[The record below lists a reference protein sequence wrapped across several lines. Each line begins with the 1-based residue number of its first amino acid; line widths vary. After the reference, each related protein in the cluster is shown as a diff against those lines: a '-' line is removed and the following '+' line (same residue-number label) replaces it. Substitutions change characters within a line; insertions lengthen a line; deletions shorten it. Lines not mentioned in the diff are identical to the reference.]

1 MSPRPDA
8 LLLLGVALGE
18 NDEATPELR
27 ARVLT
32 AAALYH
38 GAGPMRIVV
47 CGGLTREHRVAEA
60 DVMAALL
67 MQAGVP
73 ERDILREDRS
83 RTTMENFLNAAALPG
98 VAKDARVLVVT
109 SDYQLRRSVM
119 TARRAG
125 FLHVRGAPA
134 ALAHDKA
141 WKRLRAQEWGFTV
154 DLIMGW
160 QDPGS
165 SRPPWAERL
174 FDRVFGGH

>member
-1 MSPRPDA
+1 MSAKPDA

-83 RTTMENFLNAAALPG
+83 RTTMENFMNTAALLG
-98 VAKDARVLVVT
+98 GAKGKRVLVVT
-109 SDYQLRRSVM
+109 GDYHMRRALM
-119 TARRAG
+119 TARRVG
-125 FLHVRGAPA
+125 FRAKGYPA
-134 ALAHDKA
+134 ALMHDGA
-141 WKRLRAQEWGFTV
+141 WKRLRAKELGYTA
-154 DLIMGW
+154 DLLLGW
-160 QDPGS
+160 QDAGR
-165 SRPPWAERL
+165 SRPDWAVRL
-174 FDRVFGGH
+174 FDAVFGGH

>member
-18 NDEATPELR
+18 GDAPTPELR

-38 GAGPMRIVV
+38 GAGPMRIVA
-47 CGGLTREHRVAEA
+47 CGGLTREHRVSEA

-67 MQAGVP
+67 VQAGVP

-83 RTTMENFLNAAALPG
+83 RTTMENFLNAVALPG
-98 VAKDARVLVVT
+98 LSKDARVLVVT
-109 SDYQLRRSVM
+109 SDYHLRRSVM

-125 FLHVRGAPA
+125 FRHVKGAPA
-134 ALAHDKA
+134 VLAHDAA
-141 WKRLRAQEWGFTV
+141 WKRLRAKERGFTV

-160 QDPGS
+160 QDPGR
-165 SRPPWAERL
+165 SRPAWAVRL
-174 FDRVFGGH
+174 FDAVFGGH